1 MTHSAKIDPDCYSLS
16 TSEAHACGENSML
29 LDKAMIAHYSELCS
43 TVQRRGHAANVN
55 DIVHDL
61 YVRLR
66 DSKTSLENRASLR
79 TFLMRAAIN
88 LGLDRF
94 RRERLEARLF
104 AGSAQEAEQIAA
116 QNTLDPDN
124 ILDIPRR
131 LTLLREAIMEMP
143 LKQRRV
149 FIASRIANLSPD
161 EIACRFGITRNMVD
175 RHLRKALIHCLDRLD
190 DLNS

>member
-1 MTHSAKIDPDCYSLS
+1 
-16 TSEAHACGENSML
+16 ML